1 VNEVVFSSASQ
12 EWETPAALFA
22 ALDAEFGFDLDAA
35 ATDENA
41 KCPRYFTK
49 ATDALRQRWEGVV
62 FLNPPYGH
70 QVGRWVRKAHEEAQ
84 RGATVVALIPSRTC
98 TAWWHDY
105 VMRADEIRLIRGRLY
120 FGNASVNA
128 PFPSAIV
135 VFREGRYVPRFASM
149 DRIIDPSTVRDH
161 RVGGAR
167 GHDPAQ
173 PRQVALILGG
183 AA

>member
-84 RGATVVALIPSRTC
+84 RGATV
-98 TAWWHDY
+98 
-105 VMRADEIRLIRGRLY
+105 
-120 FGNASVNA
+120 
-128 PFPSAIV
+128 
-135 VFREGRYVPRFASM
+135 SM